1 MEEKLEKYQKTIDL
15 CSSIMKKIKAERI
28 SNTKMGKYVNVF
40 SLWNEFSGIS
50 EPIHSRILH
59 FFLSDNPMH
68 GQGKLFLSA
77 FLEYIGFEKEKEKDK
92 GDEKWII
99 TAEAGRVDVLLRR
112 LNPLGA
118 VIIENKSNWAGDQPN
133 QLYRYWYENIHKC
146 EADCKKTYYLDHPEY
161 KIVYLVPDETK
172 QISNN
177 SITRPVDYL
186 GNLPETLPMEL
197 KVMTFHEDIPKWLG
211 NCIDG
216 LPAEN
221 TPLRNLIAQYIEY
234 CKQL

>member
-1 MEEKLEKYQKTIDL
+1 MEENLEKYRKTIEL
-15 CSSIMKKIKAERI
+15 CSSIMKDIKAERM

-77 FLEYIGFEKEKEKDK
+77 FLEYIGFEK
-92 GDEKWII
+92 DEGNEEWII
-99 TAEAGRVDVLLRR
+99 TAEEGRVDVLLRR

-118 VIIENKSNWAGDQPN
+118 VIIENKSNWAEDQPN
-133 QLYRYWYENIHKC
+133 QLYRYWYENIHKR
-146 EADCKKTYYLDHPEY
+146 EEDCCTDYYSKHPEY

-172 QISNN
+172 HINSN
-177 SITRPVDYL
+177 STSRPVDYPED
-186 GNLPETLPMEL
+186 LPEELPMKP
-197 KVMTFHEDIPKWLG
+197 KVMTFHTDIPKWLG
-211 NCIDG
+211 GCMKG

>member
-1 MEEKLEKYQKTIDL
+1 MEENLEKYRKTIEL
-15 CSSIMKKIKAERI
+15 CSSIMKDIKAERM

-77 FLEYIGFEKEKEKDK
+77 FLEYIGFEK
-92 GDEKWII
+92 DEGNEEWII
-99 TAEAGRVDVLLRR
+99 TAEEGRVDVLLRR

-118 VIIENKSNWAGDQPN
+118 VIIENKSNWAEDQPN
-133 QLYRYWYENIHKC
+133 QLYRYWYENIHKRK
-146 EADCKKTYYLDHPEY
+146 EDSDTYYYSKHPEY

-172 QISNN
+172 HINSN
-177 SITRPVDYL
+177 STSRPVDYPED
-186 GNLPETLPMEL
+186 LPEELPMKP
-197 KVMTFHEDIPKWLG
+197 KVMTFHTDIPKWLG
-211 NCIDG
+211 ECMKG

>member
-1 MEEKLEKYQKTIDL
+1 MEENLEKYRKTIEL
-15 CSSIMKKIKAERI
+15 CSSIMKDIKAERM

-77 FLEYIGFEKEKEKDK
+77 FLEYIGFEK
-92 GDEKWII
+92 DEGNEEWII
-99 TAEAGRVDVLLRR
+99 TAEEGRVDVLLRR

-118 VIIENKSNWAGDQPN
+118 VIIENKSNWAVDQPN
-133 QLYRYWYENIHKC
+133 QLYRYWYENIHKR
-146 EADCKKTYYLDHPEY
+146 EEDCCTDYYSKHPEY

-172 QISNN
+172 HINSN
-177 SITRPVDYL
+177 STSRPVDYPED
-186 GNLPETLPMEL
+186 LPEELPMKP
-197 KVMTFHEDIPKWLG
+197 KVMTFHTDIPKWLG
-211 NCIDG
+211 GCMKG

>member
-1 MEEKLEKYQKTIDL
+1 MEEKLEKYRTTIEL
-15 CSSIMKKIKAERI
+15 CSSIMKEIKAERM

-77 FLEYIGFEKEKEKDK
+77 FLEYIGFEK
-92 GDEKWII
+92 DEGNEEWII
-99 TAEAGRVDVLLRR
+99 TAEEGRVDVLLRR

-118 VIIENKSNWAGDQPN
+118 VIIENKSNWAEDQPN
-133 QLYRYWYENIHKC
+133 QLYRYWYENIHKRK
-146 EADCKKTYYLDHPEY
+146 EDSDTDYYSKHPEY

-172 QISNN
+172 HINSN
-177 SITRPVDYL
+177 STSRPVDYPED
-186 GNLPETLPMEL
+186 LPEELPMKP
-197 KVMTFHEDIPKWLG
+197 KVMTFHTDIPKWLG
-211 NCIDG
+211 GCMKG

-221 TPLRNLIAQYIEY
+221 TPLGNLIAQYIEY

>member
-1 MEEKLEKYQKTIDL
+1 
-15 CSSIMKKIKAERI
+15 MKDIKAERM

-40 SLWNEFSGIS
+40 SLWYEFSGIS

-77 FLEYIGFEKEKEKDK
+77 FLEYIGFEKEE
-92 GDEKWII
+92 WII
-99 TAEAGRVDVLLRR
+99 TTEEGRVDVLLRR

-118 VIIENKSNWAGDQPN
+118 VIIENKSNWAEDQPN

-146 EADCKKTYYLDHPEY
+146 EEDCKESYYKEHPEY
-161 KIVYLVPDETK
+161 KIVYLVPDKTK
-172 QISNN
+172 HINSN
-177 SITRPVDYL
+177 STSRPIDYPED
-186 GNLPETLPMEL
+186 LPEELPMKP
-197 KVMTFHEDIPKWLG
+197 KVMTFHMDIHKWLG
-211 NCIDG
+211 GCMKG

>member
-1 MEEKLEKYQKTIDL
+1 MEEKLEKYRKTIDL
-15 CSSIMKKIKAERI
+15 CSSIMKKIKAERM

-40 SLWNEFSGIS
+40 SLWNEFSRIS

-77 FLEYIGFEKEKEKDK
+77 FLEYIGFEQ
-92 GDEKWII
+92 DEGNEEWII
-99 TAEAGRVDVLLRR
+99 TAEEGRVDVLLRR

-133 QLYRYWYENIHKC
+133 QLYRYWYEIIHKRK
-146 EADCKKTYYLDHPEY
+146 EDSDTDYYSKHPEY

-172 QISNN
+172 HINSN
-177 SITRPVDYL
+177 STSRPVDYPED
-186 GNLPETLPMEL
+186 LPEELPMKP
-197 KVMTFHEDIPKWLG
+197 KVMTFHTDIPKWLG
-211 NCIDG
+211 GCMKG

>member
-1 MEEKLEKYQKTIDL
+1 MEEKLEKYRKTIDL
-15 CSSIMKKIKAERI
+15 CSSIMKKIKAERM

-77 FLEYIGFEKEKEKDK
+77 FLEYIGFEKDK
-92 GDEKWII
+92 GNEEWIV
-99 TAEAGRVDVLLRR
+99 TAEKGRVDVLLRR

-118 VIIENKSNWAGDQPN
+118 IIIENKSNWAGDRPN
-133 QLYRYWYENIHKC
+133 QLYRYWYENIHKR
-146 EADCKKTYYLDHPEY
+146 EEDCCTNYYSKHPEY
-161 KIVYLVPDETK
+161 KIVYLVPDKTK

-177 SITRPVDYL
+177 SITRPVNYPED
-186 GNLPETLPMEL
+186 LPETLPMGL
-197 KVMTFHEDIPKWLG
+197 KVLTFHEDIPKWLRK
-211 NCIDG
+211 CM
-216 LPAEN
+216 
-221 TPLRNLIAQYIEY
+221 R
-234 CKQL
+234 

>member
-1 MEEKLEKYQKTIDL
+1 MEENLEKFQKTIDL
-15 CSSIMKKIKAERI
+15 CSSIMKEIKAERM

-40 SLWNEFSGIS
+40 SLWNEFSGIN

-77 FLEYIGFEKEKEKDK
+77 FLEYIGFEKDK
-92 GDEKWII
+92 GNEEWIV
-99 TAEAGRVDVLLRR
+99 TAEKGRVDVLLRR

-118 VIIENKSNWAGDQPN
+118 IIIENKSNWAGDQPN
-133 QLYRYWYENIHKC
+133 QLYRYWYENIHKR
-146 EADCKKTYYLDHPEY
+146 EEDCNTDYYSKHPEY
-161 KIVYLVPDETK
+161 KIVYLVPDKAK
-172 QISNN
+172 QISD
-177 SITRPVDYL
+177 SSKTRPVEYPED
-186 GNLPETLPMEL
+186 LPETLPMEL
-197 KVMTFHEDIPKWLG
+197 KVLTFHEDIPKWLRK
-211 NCIDG
+211 CMDK

>member
-15 CSSIMKKIKAERI
+15 CSSIMKIIKAERM
-28 SNTKMGKYVNVF
+28 SNTKKGKYVNVF

-77 FLEYIGFEKEKEKDK
+77 FLEYIGFEKDK
-92 GDEKWII
+92 GNEEWII
-99 TAEAGRVDVLLRR
+99 TAEEGRVDVLLRR
-112 LNPLGA
+112 QNPLGA

-146 EADCKKTYYLDHPEY
+146 KEDRDTDYYSKHPDY
-161 KIVYLVPDETK
+161 KIVYLVPDRTK
-172 QISNN
+172 HINSN
-177 SITRPVDYL
+177 SISRPVDYPED
-186 GNLPETLPMEL
+186 LPEELPMEL
-197 KVMTFHEDIPKWLG
+197 KVMTFHEAIPEWLG
-211 NCIDG
+211 KCMDR

>member
-1 MEEKLEKYQKTIDL
+1 MEENLEKYQKTIVL
-15 CSSIMKKIKAERI
+15 CSSIMKEIKAERM

-77 FLEYIGFEKEKEKDK
+77 FLEYIGFEKDK
-92 GDEKWII
+92 GNEEWIV
-99 TAEAGRVDVLLRR
+99 TAEKGRVDVLLRR

-118 VIIENKSNWAGDQPN
+118 IIIENKSNWAGDRPN
-133 QLYRYWYENIHKC
+133 QLYRYWYENIHKR
-146 EADCKKTYYLDHPEY
+146 EEDCCTNYYSKHPEY
-161 KIVYLVPDETK
+161 KIVYLVPDKTK

-177 SITRPVDYL
+177 SITRPVNYPED
-186 GNLPETLPMEL
+186 LPETLPMGL
-197 KVMTFHEDIPKWLG
+197 KVLTFHEDIPKWLRK
-211 NCIDG
+211 CM
-216 LPAEN
+216 
-221 TPLRNLIAQYIEY
+221 R
-234 CKQL
+234 

>member
-1 MEEKLEKYQKTIDL
+1 MEEKLEKYQKTIKL
-15 CSSIMKKIKAERI
+15 CSSIMKKIKAERM

-77 FLEYIGFEKEKEKDK
+77 FLEYIGFEK
-92 GDEKWII
+92 DEGNEEWII
-99 TAEAGRVDVLLRR
+99 TAEEGRVDVLLRR
-112 LNPLGA
+112 QNPLGT
-118 VIIENKSNWAGDQPN
+118 VIIENKSNWAEDQPH
-133 QLYRYWYENIHKC
+133 QLYRYWYENIHKR
-146 EADCKKTYYLDHPEY
+146 EEDCCTDYYSKHPEY
-161 KIVYLVPDETK
+161 KIVYLVPDEIK
-172 QISNN
+172 HISAN
-177 SITRPVDYL
+177 SILRPVDYPEY
-186 GNLPETLPMEL
+186 LPEELPMEL
-197 KVMTFHEDIPKWLG
+197 KVLTFHEDIPEWLG
-211 NCIDG
+211 ECMDK

>member
-1 MEEKLEKYQKTIDL
+1 
-15 CSSIMKKIKAERI
+15 MKDIKAERM

-77 FLEYIGFEKEKEKDK
+77 FLEYIGFEK
-92 GDEKWII
+92 DEGNEEWII
-99 TAEAGRVDVLLRR
+99 TAEEGRVDVLLRR

-118 VIIENKSNWAGDQPN
+118 VIIENKSNWAEDQPN
-133 QLYRYWYENIHKC
+133 QLYRYWYENIHKRK
-146 EADCKKTYYLDHPEY
+146 EDSDTDYYSKHPEY

-172 QISNN
+172 HINSN
-177 SITRPVDYL
+177 STSRPVDYPED
-186 GNLPETLPMEL
+186 LPDKLPMEPI
-197 KVMTFHEDIPKWLG
+197 VMDFHEDIPKWLRKCMVSVYEDNSG
-211 NCIDG
+211 NSVS
-216 LPAEN
+216 
-221 TPLRNLIAQYIEY
+221 RWQ
-234 CKQL
+234 Q

>member
-1 MEEKLEKYQKTIDL
+1 MEEKLEKYQKTIEL
-15 CSSIMKKIKAERI
+15 CSSIMKEIKAERM

-77 FLEYIGFEKEKEKDK
+77 FLEYIGFEK
-92 GDEKWII
+92 DEGNEEWII
-99 TAEAGRVDVLLRR
+99 TAEEGRVDVLLRR
-112 LNPLGA
+112 QNPLGA

-146 EADCKKTYYLDHPEY
+146 EEDCYTDYYSKHPEY
-161 KIVYLVPDETK
+161 KIVYLVPDKTK
-172 QISNN
+172 HINSN
-177 SITRPVDYL
+177 STSRPIDFPED
-186 GNLPETLPMEL
+186 LPKELPMKP
-197 KVMTFHEDIPKWLG
+197 KVMTFHTDIPKWLG
-211 NCIDG
+211 GCMKG
-216 LPAEN
+216 FPAEN
-221 TPLRNLIAQYIEY
+221 TQLRNLIAQYIEY

>member
-1 MEEKLEKYQKTIDL
+1 MEENLEKYRKTIEL
-15 CSSIMKKIKAERI
+15 CSSIMKDIKAERM

-77 FLEYIGFEKEKEKDK
+77 FLEYIGFEKDK
-92 GDEKWII
+92 GNEEWII
-99 TAEAGRVDVLLRR
+99 TAEEGRVDVLLRR

-146 EADCKKTYYLDHPEY
+146 EEDCKKSYYLDHPEY
-161 KIVYLVPDETK
+161 KIVYLVPDEAK
-172 QISNN
+172 HISAN
-177 SITRPVDYL
+177 SISRPVDYPED
-186 GNLPETLPMEL
+186 LPDELPMKP
-197 KVMTFHEDIPKWLG
+197 KVMTFRTDIPEWLG
-211 NCIDG
+211 ECMDK

-221 TPLRNLIAQYIEY
+221 TPLRNLIAQYIGY
-234 CKQL
+234 CKEL

>member
-1 MEEKLEKYQKTIDL
+1 MEENLEKYRKTIEL
-15 CSSIMKKIKAERI
+15 CSSIMKDIKAERM

-77 FLEYIGFEKEKEKDK
+77 FLEYIGFEK
-92 GDEKWII
+92 DEGNEEWII
-99 TAEAGRVDVLLRR
+99 TAEEGRVDVLLRR
-112 LNPLGA
+112 QNPLGA

-133 QLYRYWYENIHKC
+133 QLYRYWYENIHKRK
-146 EADCKKTYYLDHPEY
+146 EDSDTDYYSKHPEY
-161 KIVYLVPDETK
+161 KIVYLVPDK
-172 QISNN
+172 AKHINSN
-177 SITRPVDYL
+177 STSRPIDFPED
-186 GNLPETLPMEL
+186 LPKELPMEL

-211 NCIDG
+211 ECMG
-216 LPAEN
+216 KLPAEN
-221 TPLRNLIAQYIEY
+221 TPLRNMIAQYIEY

>member
-1 MEEKLEKYQKTIDL
+1 MEENLEKYRKTIEL
-15 CSSIMKKIKAERI
+15 CSSIMKDIKAERM

-77 FLEYIGFEKEKEKDK
+77 FLEYIGFEKDK
-92 GDEKWII
+92 GNEEWII
-99 TAEAGRVDVLLRR
+99 TAEEGRVDVLLRR
-112 LNPLGA
+112 QNPLGA

-133 QLYRYWYENIHKC
+133 QLYRYWYENIHKRK
-146 EADCKKTYYLDHPEY
+146 EDCDTDYYSKHPEY

-172 QISNN
+172 HINSN
-177 SITRPVDYL
+177 STSRPVDYPED
-186 GNLPETLPMEL
+186 LPEELPMKP
-197 KVMTFHEDIPKWLG
+197 KVMTFHMDIHKWLG
-211 NCIDG
+211 TCMKG
-216 LPAEN
+216 FPAEN
-221 TPLRNLIAQYIEY
+221 TQLRNLIAQYIEY

>member
-1 MEEKLEKYQKTIDL
+1 MEENLEKYRKTIEL
-15 CSSIMKKIKAERI
+15 CSSIMKDIKAERM

-77 FLEYIGFEKEKEKDK
+77 FLEYIGFEK
-92 GDEKWII
+92 DEGNEEWII
-99 TAEAGRVDVLLRR
+99 TAEEGRVDVLLRR

-133 QLYRYWYENIHKC
+133 QLYRYWYENIHKRK
-146 EADCKKTYYLDHPEY
+146 EDSDTDYYSKHPEY
-161 KIVYLVPDETK
+161 KIVYLVPDEVK
-172 QISNN
+172 HISAN
-177 SITRPVDYL
+177 SILRPVDY
-186 GNLPETLPMEL
+186 PEYMPEELPMKP
-197 KVMTFHEDIPKWLG
+197 KVMTFHTDIPKWLG
-211 NCIDG
+211 GCMKG

>member
-1 MEEKLEKYQKTIDL
+1 MEEKLEKYRKTIEL
-15 CSSIMKKIKAERI
+15 CSSIMKEIKAERM

-77 FLEYIGFEKEKEKDK
+77 FLEYIGFEK
-92 GDEKWII
+92 DEGNEEWII
-99 TAEAGRVDVLLRR
+99 TAEEGRVDVLLRR

-118 VIIENKSNWAGDQPN
+118 VIIENKSNWAEDQPN

-146 EADCKKTYYLDHPEY
+146 EEDCKKSYYLDHPEY
-161 KIVYLVPDETK
+161 KIVYLVPDEAK
-172 QISNN
+172 HISAN
-177 SITRPVDYL
+177 SISRPVDYPED
-186 GNLPETLPMEL
+186 LPEELPMKP
-197 KVMTFHEDIPKWLG
+197 KVMTFRTDIPEWLG
-211 NCIDG
+211 ECMDK

-221 TPLRNLIAQYIEY
+221 TPLRNLIAQYIGY

>member
-1 MEEKLEKYQKTIDL
+1 MEENLEKYRKTIEL
-15 CSSIMKKIKAERI
+15 CSSIMKDIKAERM

-77 FLEYIGFEKEKEKDK
+77 FLEYIGFEK
-92 GDEKWII
+92 DEGNEEWII
-99 TAEAGRVDVLLRR
+99 TAEEGRVDVLLRR

-118 VIIENKSNWAGDQPN
+118 VIIENKSNWAEDQPN
-133 QLYRYWYENIHKC
+133 QLYRYWYENIHKR
-146 EADCKKTYYLDHPEY
+146 EEDCCTDYYSKHPEY
-161 KIVYLVPDETK
+161 KIVYLVPDVTK
-172 QISNN
+172 QINSN
-177 SITRPVDYL
+177 STSRPVDYPED
-186 GNLPETLPMEL
+186 LPEELPMKP
-197 KVMTFHEDIPKWLG
+197 KVVTFHTDIPKWLG
-211 NCIDG
+211 ECMKG

>member
-1 MEEKLEKYQKTIDL
+1 MEENLEKYRKTIEL
-15 CSSIMKKIKAERI
+15 CSSIMKDIKAERM

-40 SLWNEFSGIS
+40 SLWYEFSGIS

-77 FLEYIGFEKEKEKDK
+77 FLEYIGFEKEE
-92 GDEKWII
+92 WII
-99 TAEAGRVDVLLRR
+99 TTEEGRVDVLLRR

-118 VIIENKSNWAGDQPN
+118 VIIENKSNWAEDQPN
-133 QLYRYWYENIHKC
+133 QLYRYWYENIHKRK
-146 EADCKKTYYLDHPEY
+146 EDSDTDYYSKHPEY

-172 QISNN
+172 HINSN
-177 SITRPVDYL
+177 STSRPVDYPED
-186 GNLPETLPMEL
+186 LPEELPMKP
-197 KVMTFHEDIPKWLG
+197 KVMTFHTDIPKWLG
-211 NCIDG
+211 GCMKG

-221 TPLRNLIAQYIEY
+221 TPLRYGGKNEMRIIG
-234 CKQL
+234 